1 MGSLFLPGESDARR
15 LISRGEVDAVV
26 ALGPL
31 SSPLEQAIAER
42 GDAVSLVRISD
53 AASMPPKPT
62 GHSIHIRCA
71 SGTIATAGTM
81 LREDGRRVVLTP
93 HQQATLPQMRE
104 LLVDL
109 EQAVR
114 QSLAVPAAGGRP

>member
-26 ALGPL
+26 VLGRL
-31 SSPLEQAIAER
+31 SEPLEQAIADR
-42 GDAVSLVRISD
+42 GDALSLVRISD
-53 AASMPPKPT
+53 AVEMKHRPT
-62 GHSIHIRCA
+62 GRTIQLRYS
-71 SGTIATAGTM
+71 SLTIATTGTM
-81 LREDGRRVVLTP
+81 LREDGRRVVLAP
-93 HQQATLPQMRE
+93 HQLATLPQMRQ

-114 QSLAVPAAGGRP
+114 QSLALPAAGGRP